1 MRTGDAM
8 ASAVARLRL
17 AGLPS
22 PVADARILLTH
33 VLGDSQALLMSPDPT
48 PEQAVAFE
56 DMLRRRETG
65 EPVQHITG
73 LAPFRYE
80 ELLVGPGVFI
90 PRPETEQLVEAALQI
105 LASRPAQR
113 RRVVELCAGS
123 GAITL
128 SLAREMGGVELHAVE
143 LSQSAWPHLVRNLD
157 GVEVSLVLGDMAEA
171 FQALNGSV
179 DLVVANPPYVPET
192 DRAILPRDVQGQD
205 PDLAL
210 FSGQDG
216 LDALHVVRDVA
227 MRLLRP
233 GGWVAAEHDEKQ
245 AAEVMEIFGPPHFTD
260 TSDRADLTGRPRH
273 VISRRPGGEQGGEE
287 AGVQGMAGLA
297 P

>member
-8 ASAVARLRL
+8 ALATQRFKAAGLASPAVDARL
-17 AGLPS
+17 
-22 PVADARILLTH
+22 LLTH
-33 VLGDSQALLMSPDPT
+33 LLGAPHGLLLAADPT
-48 PEQAVAFE
+48 PEQEILFE
-56 DMLRRRETG
+56 DMIQRRESG

-80 ELLVGPGVFI
+80 ELHVGRGVFI
-90 PRPETEQLVEAALQI
+90 PRPETEQLVGAALEI
-105 LASRPAQR
+105 LAARPVGR

-128 SLAREMGGVELHAVE
+128 CLAREMGSVELHAVE
-143 LSQSAWPHLVRNLD
+143 LSELAWPYLVRNLD
-157 GVEVSLVLGDMAEA
+157 GVHVDLVHGDMADA
-171 FQALNGSV
+171 FPELNGTV

-192 DRAILPRDVQGQD
+192 DRCVLPSDVVGRD

-216 LDALHVVRDVA
+216 LDALRVVRDVA
-227 MRLLRP
+227 LRLLAP

-245 AAEVMEIFGPPHFTD
+245 STAVLELFGEPDFTG
-260 TSDRADLTGRPRH
+260 TADLPDLSGRPRH
-273 VISRRPGGEQGGEE
+273 IIAQSLGSH
-287 AGVQGMAGLA
+287 GVLRTEGPGMAGLA